1 MKMKLRTLQLKD
13 APYMLEWMHDPEIN
27 KNFRFNAEAQTI
39 ETVQKFIK
47 LAQSDKNNKHFA
59 IVNEND
65 EYQGTISLKD
75 IDLDNL
81 KAEYAICLRKCAQG
95 KGTAQ
100 FATKAILDF
109 GFNEIGLNRIYLNVL
124 SENIRAN
131 RFYQKFGF
139 VFEGETMED
148 IIIREKRKNLKWYR
162 ILKNEYLNN
171 SQMISLDH
179 LHSSDMPPN

>member
-1 MKMKLRTLQLKD
+1 MRLRYLETKD

-27 KNFRFNAEAQTI
+27 KNFRFNANAQTI
-39 ETVQKFIK
+39 ETVQKFTES
-47 LAQSDKNNKHFA
+47 AQSDNNNKHFA
-59 IVNEND
+59 IVNDGD
-65 EYQGTISLKD
+65 EYQGTVSLKN

-95 KGTAQ
+95 NGTSK
-100 FATKAILDF
+100 FATEAILNY
-109 GFNEIGLNRIYLNVL
+109 GFYEINLNRIYLNVL

-148 IIIREKRKNLKWYR
+148 IIIGEKKKNLKWYR
-162 ILKNEYLNN
+162 ILKNEYLGRVYAVNPN
-171 SQMISLDH
+171 TQK
-179 LHSSDMPPN
+179 SDMPLS